1 MDICTQKEPKLV
13 IEEESRASLKIAL
26 QFCPSGRT
34 TADKRLRYASKFLH
48 NLTNINDVTN
58 NIIRW
63 LIMINERE
71 KGIITR
77 CAKKYKVSSIY
88 LFGSSL
94 DIDSAPNDID
104 LAVEGIRPE
113 IFFKFYGELLRSL
126 SKPVDLVDLSRKSL
140 FNRIIEEKGVKIYG

>member
-1 MDICTQKEPKLV
+1 
-13 IEEESRASLKIAL
+13 
-26 QFCPSGRT
+26 
-34 TADKRLRYASKFLH
+34 
-48 NLTNINDVTN
+48 
-58 NIIRW
+58 
-63 LIMINERE
+63 MINERE
-71 KGIITR
+71 KGIITL

-94 DIDSAPNDID
+94 DIDSEPNDID

>member
-1 MDICTQKEPKLV
+1 MGKMATPPNRRIWLRCYAPPPKFPFGKVL
-13 IEEESRASLKIAL
+13 IRSR
-26 QFCPSGRT
+26 
-34 TADKRLRYASKFLH
+34 RYRKFGAVE
-48 NLTNINDVTN
+48 TNINDVTN